1 MAKITGPW
9 QDSLASRFRLVN
21 SHQVS
26 TLIDN
31 WLAGVIKTEGLQQA
45 SLTPGVTKHH

>member
-21 SHQVS
+21 SHHVS
-26 TLIDN
+26 TLIDY
-31 WLAGVIKTEGLQQA
+31 WLAGVIKTTEIQQD
-45 SLTPGVTKHH
+45 SLMPGVAHS